1 MRKKGNYSVFR
12 IANPNIHRG
21 WIANPAQL
29 TPAQL
34 TPAQT
39 LLPIRTAF
47 LGLVRPEQGQPAV
60 SPGQRPGYAGN
71 THKRPEWAKAL
82 SCVGFL
88 ASGKRP

>member
-1 MRKKGNYSVFR
+1 MRKKGKYSVFR

-47 LGLVRPEQGQPAV
+47 LGLVRPEE
-60 SPGQRPGYAGN
+60 GN
-71 THKRPEWAKAL
+71 QL
-82 SCVGFL
+82 L
-88 ASGKRP
+88 ARG

>member
-1 MRKKGNYSVFR
+1 MRKKGKYSVFR

-34 TPAQT
+34 TPAQLTPAQLTPAQT

-47 LGLVRPEQGQPAV
+47 LGLMRPV
-60 SPGQRPGYAGN
+60 
-71 THKRPEWAKAL
+71 KRNL
-82 SCVGFL
+82 IYHYFTMGFL
-88 ASGKRP
+88 Y

>member
-1 MRKKGNYSVFR
+1 MSICDAEKGKYSVFR

-47 LGLVRPEQGQPAV
+47 LGLVRPE
-60 SPGQRPGYAGN
+60 RGN
-71 THKRPEWAKAL
+71 QQLARGNAL
-82 SCVGFL
+82 GC
-88 ASGKRP
+88 